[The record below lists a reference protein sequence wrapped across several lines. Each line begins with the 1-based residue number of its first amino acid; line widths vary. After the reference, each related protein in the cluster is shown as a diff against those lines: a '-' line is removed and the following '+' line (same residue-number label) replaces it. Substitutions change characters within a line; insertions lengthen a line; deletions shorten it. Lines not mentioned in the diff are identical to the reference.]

1 MPNLKVKNLDVKFS
15 NQLTKTQVE
24 EAIERGFA
32 GIDPTAETV
41 YLIKINVG
49 NMRMDAVANL
59 AKALTLE
66 LKQQGITNYIF
77 IPLCDNG
84 IQDIEIIEVPNENA

>member
-1 MPNLKVKNLDVKFS
+1 
-15 NQLTKTQVE
+15 
-24 EAIERGFA
+24 
-32 GIDPTAETV
+32 
-41 YLIKINVG
+41 
-49 NMRMDAVANL
+49 MDAVANL

-84 IQDIEIIEVPNENA
+84 IQDIEVIEVPNEKA